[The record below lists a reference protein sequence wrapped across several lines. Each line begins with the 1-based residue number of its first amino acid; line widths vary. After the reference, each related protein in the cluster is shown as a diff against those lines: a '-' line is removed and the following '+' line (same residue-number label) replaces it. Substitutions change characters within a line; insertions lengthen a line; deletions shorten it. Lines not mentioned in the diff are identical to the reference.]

1 MNNKKHRKEKAASA
15 GILVYIPSEV
25 RLVQYHKSGELK
37 GKHPDFDSSQYVK
50 KHTTLT
56 EPIVAPIVETAA
68 DEVKIHYDGAN
79 WWTSKMDTYVVES
92 GHTLGD
98 SLK

>member
-1 MNNKKHRKEKAASA
+1 MKDFIEASPRA
-15 GILVYIPSEV
+15 GILVYIPSQV
-25 RLVQYHKSGELK
+25 RLVQYGKVK
-37 GKHPDFDSSQYVK
+37 GSQGFGNQYVK

-79 WWTSKMDTYVVES
+79 WWTPKTDTYFVES
-92 GHTLGD
+92 DESLGG
-98 SLK
+98 SLA

>member
-1 MNNKKHRKEKAASA
+1 MNNKKYKKDKAAAA

-25 RLVQYHKSGELK
+25 RLVQYDRSGALGEAK
-37 GKHPDFDSSQYVK
+37 QYVK
-50 KHTTLT
+50 RHTTLR
-56 EPIVAPIVETAA
+56 EPIVAPIVESSA
-68 DEVKIHYDGAN
+68 DEVKIHYNGDN

-92 GHTLGD
+92 EETLGE